1 MEAKKLGLVLGIIT
15 IVAAFTRILHILEA
29 PEVQHALLG
38 EFNFIIPGMLKLAS
52 SPGKD
57 QQEKPLVILP
67 NLTSCHE
74 SMGRSDLP
82 VYCCPP
88 MNQSNVAIIDFQFP
102 DPSLPLRVRR
112 PTHLLDD
119 NYISKYKKA
128 ITIMKSLPDTD
139 PRSYTRQANLHCL
152 FCTGAYN
159 QQGSNSPLNIHR
171 SWLFFPWHRML
182 IYFHERILGSLIG
195 DDTFAL
201 PFWPWDI
208 PEGMVIPEMYMK
220 APFFH
225 EARDFSHF
233 PPSVVDLD
241 YSCTTPSSEDY
252 RCFESGLGPEDQ
264 VHTNLVMMY
273 NQMVAGAKKME
284 LFMGCPYK
292 AGKGG
297 SCNGP
302 GTIELAPHNT
312 VHKWV
317 GSNLNPGSREDMGVF
332 YSAARDPIFYPHHA
346 NIDRLWDVWR
356 TLHGNKVITDPDWL
370 DSSFF
375 FYDEKLQ
382 LNRIKIRDVLSITKL
397 QYAYEKVDFTWLNNR
412 PKPSVPLEVA
422 RNILRMRQNAK
433 QQQLQRNG
441 ILSSNFS
448 PHGRF
453 LDATL
458 RTRVNRPKVRRTKKE
473 KEEEEEIL
481 VVHGIDIPEERY
493 VKFDV
498 YVNVVNETIMN
509 PRFREF
515 AGTFVHIDPGV
526 TRAARESNIEV
537 FRKKTDLKLGISELL
552 EDLEAEGDENIW
564 VTLLP
569 RSEGCINTT
578 VDGLRIE
585 YIR

>member
-1 MEAKKLGLVLGIIT
+1 MEAKKWGLVLGIIT
-15 IVAAFTRILHILEA
+15 IAAAFTRILHILEA

-241 YSCTTPSSEDY
+241 YSCPTPSSEDY
-252 RCFESGLGPEDQ
+252 GCFESGLGPEDQ
-264 VHTNLVMMY
+264 VHTNLAMMY

-292 AGKGG
+292 AGRGG
-297 SCNGP
+297 LAMG
-302 GTIELAPHNT
+302 LAP
-312 VHKWV
+312 
-317 GSNLNPGSREDMGVF
+317 
-332 YSAARDPIFYPHHA
+332 
-346 NIDRLWDVWR
+346 
-356 TLHGNKVITDPDWL
+356 
-370 DSSFF
+370 
-375 FYDEKLQ
+375 
-382 LNRIKIRDVLSITKL
+382 
-397 QYAYEKVDFTWLNNR
+397 
-412 PKPSVPLEVA
+412 
-422 RNILRMRQNAK
+422 
-433 QQQLQRNG
+433 
-441 ILSSNFS
+441 
-448 PHGRF
+448 
-453 LDATL
+453 
-458 RTRVNRPKVRRTKKE
+458 
-473 KEEEEEIL
+473 
-481 VVHGIDIPEERY
+481 
-493 VKFDV
+493 
-498 YVNVVNETIMN
+498 
-509 PRFREF
+509 
-515 AGTFVHIDPGV
+515 
-526 TRAARESNIEV
+526 
-537 FRKKTDLKLGISELL
+537 
-552 EDLEAEGDENIW
+552 
-564 VTLLP
+564 
-569 RSEGCINTT
+569 
-578 VDGLRIE
+578 
-585 YIR
+585 